1 MIYLDKHFVGADLIL
16 RRGGHIN
23 RSNLPFYQFLIDNF
37 DELRRF
43 YQGYQC
49 ELVQHPDGFF
59 YLLSKGGLIPTR
71 LLPMPCVHLG
81 MFIAMKSRDPE
92 ITRSSGRIS
101 LENLL
106 QSIETS
112 VPRETLQKVYAPKQR
127 ESSADTRIAEEIQ
140 KALKMLAEMRFLEI
154 QGDTIRPLEAI
165 QRFAEMARHDN
176 NPDGLSRLVLSEQR
190 GVVFQIPDES
200 TEEELEESGEGD
212 ERTD

>member
-23 RSNLPFYQFLIDNF
+23 RSNLSFYQFLIDNF
-37 DELRRF
+37 DELKGF
-43 YQGYQC
+43 YHGYQC

-59 YLLSKGGLIPTR
+59 YLLSKGGLIPTK

-112 VPRETLQKVYAPKQR
+112 VPREALQKVYAPKQR
-127 ESSADTRIAEEIQ
+127 ESSTDTRIAEEIQ
-140 KALKMLAEMRFLEI
+140 RALKTLAEMRFIEI
-154 QGDTIRPLEAI
+154 QGETIRPLEAI

-176 NPDGLSRLVLSEQR
+176 NPDELSRLVLTEQR
-190 GVVFQIPDES
+190 GVVFQTPDES
-200 TEEELEESGEGD
+200 ADDELEESGEDD

>member
-23 RSNLPFYQFLIDNF
+23 RSNLSFYQFLIDNF
-37 DELRRF
+37 DELRSF

-59 YLLSKGGLIPTR
+59 YLLSKSGLIPTR

-92 ITRSSGRIS
+92 ITRSSGRIN

-140 KALKMLAEMRFLEI
+140 KALKMLAEMRFIEI

-176 NPDGLSRLVLSEQR
+176 NPDELSRLVLSEQR
-190 GVVFQIPDES
+190 GVIFQTPDQS

>member
-23 RSNLPFYQFLIDNF
+23 RSNLSFYQFLIDNF
-37 DELRRF
+37 DELRSF

-59 YLLSKGGLIPTR
+59 YLLSRGGLIPTR

-92 ITRSSGRIS
+92 ITRSSGRIN

-140 KALKMLAEMRFLEI
+140 KALKMLAEMRFIEI
-154 QGDTIRPLEAI
+154 QGDTIRPFEAI

-176 NPDGLSRLVLSEQR
+176 NPDELSRLVLSEQR
-190 GVVFQIPDES
+190 GVVFQTPDQS

>member
-16 RRGGHIN
+16 RRGGHVN
-23 RSNLPFYQFLIDNF
+23 RSNLSFYQFLIDNF
-37 DELRRF
+37 DELRSF

-59 YLLSKGGLIPTR
+59 YLLSRGGLIPTR

-92 ITRSSGRIS
+92 ITRSSGRIN

-140 KALKMLAEMRFLEI
+140 KALKMLAEMRFIEI
-154 QGDTIRPLEAI
+154 QGDTIRPFEAI

-176 NPDGLSRLVLSEQR
+176 NPDELSRLVLSEQR
-190 GVVFQIPDES
+190 GVVFQTPDQS

>member
-1 MIYLDKHFVGADLIL
+1 MIYLDKHFVGADLVL

-23 RSNLPFYQFLIDNF
+23 RSNLSLYQFVIDNF
-37 DELRRF
+37 DEMMSF
-43 YQGYQC
+43 YKGYQC

-81 MFIAMKSRDPE
+81 IFIALKSRDPE

-101 LENLL
+101 LDNLL
-106 QSIETS
+106 QSIEAS

-127 ESSADTRIAEEIQ
+127 ESSTDSRITEEIL
-140 KALKMLAEMRFLEI
+140 KALKTLAEMRFLEI
-154 QGDTIRPLEAI
+154 QGETIRPLEAI

-176 NPDGLSRLVLSEQR
+176 IPDERSRLVLTEQR
-190 GVVFQIPDES
+190 GVVFQVPDES
-200 TEEELEESGEGD
+200 SEEDSEETGEDD

>member
-23 RSNLPFYQFLIDNF
+23 RSNLSFYQFLIDNF

-112 VPRETLQKVYAPKQR
+112 VPRESLQKVYAPKQR

-176 NPDGLSRLVLSEQR
+176 NPDELSRLVLSEQR
-190 GVVFQIPDES
+190 GVVFQTPDES

>member
-23 RSNLPFYQFLIDNF
+23 RSNLSFYQFLIDNF
-37 DELRRF
+37 DELKSF

-81 MFIAMKSRDPE
+81 MFIAMKARDPE
-92 ITRSSGRIS
+92 ITRSSGRIG

-106 QSIETS
+106 QSIETL

-127 ESSADTRIAEEIQ
+127 ESLADTRIAEEIQ
-140 KALKMLAEMRFLEI
+140 KALKTLAEMRFLEI
-154 QGDTIRPLEAI
+154 QGETIRPLEAI

-176 NPDGLSRLVLSEQR
+176 NPDELSRLVLSEQR
-190 GVVFQIPDES
+190 GVVFQTPDES
-200 TEEELEESGEGD
+200 TEEESEEIGEDD